1 MSKTANTQ
9 FPEEREQIIMDFLKN
24 QGKIRIGDVTDL
36 LGISPSTARLQL
48 QKMQE
53 KGMLQRTHG
62 GAIMVG
68 EPEPPKHIRDF
79 KEIINKDKK
88 LEIATAA
95 AKTINDGDYIALSS
109 GTTTFLLSTM
119 LHNKQNLTVVT
130 DSIPIAYELMQDESI
145 TLYICG
151 GWIMHRNSAC
161 RGKTAENFFTDLR
174 VDKSYCTV
182 DSIDIERGITSVDF
196 DPRTESAVCRSGK
209 ECYILAD
216 SSKFRVRPFINK
228 VLDLDEINHVISDTS
243 LEQTY
248 IKALEKAGIDVIIGT
263 DI

>member
-1 MSKTANTQ
+1 MSKTTNAQ
-9 FPEEREQIIMDFLKN
+9 FSEEREQIIMDFLRN
-24 QGKIRIGDVTDL
+24 QGKIRVAEVTDL

-48 QKMQE
+48 QKMHE
-53 KGMLQRTHG
+53 KGLLQRTHG

-68 EPEPPKHIRDF
+68 EAEPPKNIHDF
-79 KEIINKDKK
+79 KEIINKDRK

-95 AKTINDGDYIALSS
+95 AKTIQDGDYISLSS
-109 GTTTFLLSTM
+109 GTTTFLLATM
-119 LHNKQNLTVVT
+119 LHNKRNLTVVT

-174 VDKSYCTV
+174 VDKSYCTA
-182 DSIDIERGITSVDF
+182 DSIDIELGITSVDF

-216 SSKFRVRPFINK
+216 STKFHVRPFINK
-228 VLDLDEINHVISDTS
+228 VLDLNEINHVISDTS
-243 LEQTY
+243 LDQTY
-248 IKALEKAGIDVIIGT
+248 INALKKAGIDIIIGT
-263 DI
+263 AI